1 MTQKNFT
8 RAHFRF
14 QDLDI
19 WKMAFR
25 IANRLYDV
33 SDRIEERKLFRFAE
47 QLRGSALS
55 MTNNISEG
63 SGSSSVNEFRLFLNY
78 TRRSI
83 FECAN
88 IILTLTH
95 RNLIEEP
102 VQDELMEE
110 LDHLSRKVLSFSKS
124 LS

>member
-1 MTQKNFT
+1 MTQQNVTK
-8 RAHFRF
+8 AHFRF

-33 SDRIEERKLFRFAE
+33 ADRIEERKLYRFAE
-47 QLRGSALS
+47 QLRGSAMSL
-55 MTNNISEG
+55 TNNISEG
-63 SGSSSVNEFRLFLNY
+63 SGAGSINEFRLFLNY

-88 IILTLTH
+88 IILTLSH
-95 RNLIEEP
+95 RNLIEDT
-102 VQDELMEE
+102 VHDELLKD
-110 LDHLSRKVLSFSKS
+110 LDHLSRKVLTFSKS
-124 LS
+124 LK

>member
-1 MTQKNFT
+1 MTQQNVTK
-8 RAHFRF
+8 AHFRF

-33 SDRIEERKLFRFAE
+33 ADRIEERKLYRFAE
-47 QLRGSALS
+47 QLRGSTMSL
-55 MTNNISEG
+55 TNNISEG
-63 SGSSSVNEFRLFLNY
+63 SGAGSINEFRLFLNY

-88 IILTLTH
+88 IILTLSH
-95 RNLIEEP
+95 RNLIEDT
-102 VQDELMEE
+102 VHDELLKD
-110 LDHLSRKVLSFSKS
+110 LDHLSRKVLTFSKS
-124 LS
+124 LK

>member
-1 MTQKNFT
+1 MIQKNVT
-8 RAHFRF
+8 KAHFRF

-25 IANRLYDV
+25 IANRLFDV
-33 SDRIEERKLFRFAE
+33 SDRLEERKLYRFSE

-63 SGSSSVNEFRLFLNY
+63 SGSGSVNEFRLFLNY

-102 VQDELMEE
+102 VQEELMEE